1 VEALVTI
8 GQNDPAAEAGRG
20 RLRASHADREQV
32 IDTLNIAFAD
42 GRLGQDERETRVS
55 QALASRTYADL
66 AALTAD
72 IPAFP
77 APVPPRPAARPL
89 SARPAARPLS
99 ARPLSAR
106 PLSARPPSG
115 TKAVKRALAAMC
127 AVIPPVFFFE
137 AVFRSNETLAE
148 AFFLLMLVDL
158 IVLTLAASNSV
169 LSRLEDH
176 RVSGARGSP
185 QL

>member
-1 VEALVTI
+1 MTI

-89 SARPAARPLS
+89 SARP
-99 ARPLSAR
+99 
-106 PLSARPPSG
+106 PSG
-115 TKAVKRALAAMC
+115 TKAVKRALAAMG

>member
-1 VEALVTI
+1 MTI

-77 APVPPRPAARPL
+77 APIPP
-89 SARPAARPLS
+89 RPAARPLS

-106 PLSARPPSG
+106 PAARPLSAWPPSG
-115 TKAVKRALAAMC
+115 TKAVKRALAAMG